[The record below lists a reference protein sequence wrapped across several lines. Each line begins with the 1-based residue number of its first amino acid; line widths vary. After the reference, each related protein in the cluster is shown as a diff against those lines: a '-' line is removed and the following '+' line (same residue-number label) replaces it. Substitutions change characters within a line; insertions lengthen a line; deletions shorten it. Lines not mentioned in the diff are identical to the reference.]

1 MSTFRSHKIN
11 SNMGLNGA
19 DRSLVITELCCRA
32 SFVGGVAIFE
42 ITARDP
48 SYGVLV
54 RSISCGFLEF
64 CQDKTLKLKSTGKE
78 AEGMMQFS
86 GLLLCLKLELPAL
99 FLADPRM
106 PLKASWDGALVFPAT
121 ATCRVHLS

>member
-1 MSTFRSHKIN
+1 MWGS
-11 SNMGLNGA
+11 
-19 DRSLVITELCCRA
+19 
-32 SFVGGVAIFE
+32 AIFE
-42 ITARDP
+42 ITARDS
-48 SYGVLV
+48 SYRVLV

-64 CQDKTLKLKSTGKE
+64 HQDITLNTESTGKE
-78 AEGMMQFS
+78 AKGMMQFS
-86 GLLLCLKLELPAL
+86 GLLLCLKPELPAL